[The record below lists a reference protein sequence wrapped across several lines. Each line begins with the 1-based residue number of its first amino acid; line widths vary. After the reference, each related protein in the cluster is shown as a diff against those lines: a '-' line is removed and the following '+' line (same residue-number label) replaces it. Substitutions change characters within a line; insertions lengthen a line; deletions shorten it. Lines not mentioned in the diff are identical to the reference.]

1 MTAVRRR
8 CVTGARRLAGRA
20 LLAVAATAV
29 PLAVVSVPPAYAAPL
44 AASAAYAAPLPP
56 AGQVAAVGTPL
67 RPGPVAVDPVHAPT
81 RADQVRDDQWQLDAL
96 DAETAWRTSTGR
108 GVTVAVID
116 SGVDAT
122 HPDLVGQVLPG
133 LDLVTPNGTAEPDPV
148 GHGTTVAG
156 LIAGRRDDR
165 RGVVGLAPD
174 ARILPVRVLDEE
186 NRYDDALVVAKGVR
200 WAVDNGARVINLS
213 LGGGGDSA
221 ALAAALDYAFARDVV
236 VIACTGNVAVSSG
249 ARVWYP
255 AREPGVIAVAG
266 LERNSDDL
274 WSGSISG
281 PETVLTAPA
290 TGLVGARP
298 GGYWRVQGTS
308 FAAPLVTAAAALLR
322 ARWPQMSAGDVVNRL
337 ITTARDIG
345 PAGRDDR
352 FGFGRLDPVAALTRD
367 VLAVPRNPLDD
378 NSSPGEVGFGRAP
391 GVAET
396 TDTDA
401 DRLGLVGTRRD
412 GWTARAAGDP
422 EAAAPE
428 RLWGGVALGVIL
440 VTGTALVARRCR
452 RPERR

>member
-8 CVTGARRLAGRA
+8 CATGARRLTGRV

-29 PLAVVSVPPAYAAPL
+29 PLTAAPVH
-44 AASAAYAAPLPP
+44 AAPLPRTAFVAPVPP
-56 AGQVAAVGTPL
+56 ALAVGTRLP
-67 RPGPVAVDPVHAPT
+67 PGPVVVDPVRAPA
-81 RADQVRDDQWQLDAL
+81 RVDQVRDDQWQLDAL

-116 SGVDAT
+116 SGVDAG

-133 LDLVTPNGTAEPDPV
+133 LDLVTSDGAAEPDPV

-174 ARILPVRVLDEE
+174 AKILPVRVLDKE

-236 VIACTGNVAVSSG
+236 VIACTGNVAVS
-249 ARVWYP
+249 ADRRVWYP
-255 AREPGVIAVAG
+255 AREPGVVAVAG
-266 LERNSDDL
+266 LERSSDDL
-274 WSGSISG
+274 WSGSVTG
-281 PETVLTAPA
+281 PETVLSAPA

-367 VLAVPRNPLDD
+367 VPVVPRNPLDD
-378 NSSPGEVGFGRAP
+378 HSSPGEVGFGRAP
-391 GVAET
+391 GVADT
-396 TDTDA
+396 SGTDA
-401 DRLGLVGTRRD
+401 DRLGLVGARRD
-412 GWTARAAGDP
+412 GWTARAAGDA
-422 EAAAPE
+422 EAMGPG
-428 RLWGGVALGVIL
+428 RLWGGVLLGVIL
-440 VTGTALVARRCR
+440 VTGTVLVARRFR
-452 RPERR
+452 RPQHH